1 MLPAPSVRASAP
13 YRIMGDRAWDSRVR
27 VYDGAEHSIDFKR
40 CKWEFLITAK
50 VYCELLMNFYC
61 VFSVQCLKDLT
72 ETPLKNETGM

>member
-1 MLPAPSVRASAP
+1 MDKQSR
-13 YRIMGDRAWDSRVR
+13 DSRLR
-27 VYDGAEHSIDFKR
+27 VYDEAEHSIDFKR